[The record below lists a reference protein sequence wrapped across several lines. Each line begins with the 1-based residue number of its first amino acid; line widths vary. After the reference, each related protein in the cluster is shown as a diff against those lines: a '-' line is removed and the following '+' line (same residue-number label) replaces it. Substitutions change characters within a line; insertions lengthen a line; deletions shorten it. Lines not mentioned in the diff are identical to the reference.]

1 MCRRFARVSGGKRKG
16 ETMRKNAWRRL
27 LPALFLVS
35 CLQALPAP
43 PAGADAASS
52 LTAAGWEETTPGRW
66 SRLAERKA
74 DAGGKTLSAEFV
86 LSPGSGVAWE
96 KKGSWTP
103 GPESALS
110 LEFSCDGTNLT
121 SDDYK
126 ETGASFPVFVTA
138 VFGEDSEDV
147 PFKTR
152 IAGFFRHLWHGFPP
166 GGIRLTYAVGNRV
179 PVGSMYRMGAEQTV
193 FILAGEE
200 EKGKTIQAKRN
211 LREDFIA
218 AYGRPPKGPVTRIVA
233 GGQRPSKEKGTL
245 KGRVVLAL
253 P

>member
-1 MCRRFARVSGGKRKG
+1 MGK
-16 ETMRKNAWRRL
+16 NSWRRL
-27 LPALFLVS
+27 LPALFIFT
-35 CLQALPAP
+35 CLQAFPAH
-43 PAGADAASS
+43 PAGADAANS
-52 LTAAGWEETTPGRW
+52 LSAAGWEETTPGRW

-74 DAGGKTLSAEFV
+74 DATGKTLSAEFV

-110 LEFSCDGTNLT
+110 LEFTFDGTNPS

-126 ETGASFPVFVTA
+126 ENGASFPVFVTA
-138 VFGEDSEDV
+138 VFGRDSEDV

-152 IAGFFRHLWHGFPP
+152 IAEFFRNLWHGFPP

-179 PVGSMYRMGAEQTV
+179 PEGSMYRMGAEQTV

-218 AYGRPPKGPVTRIVA
+218 AYGRPPEGPVTRIVA
-233 GGQRPSKEKGTL
+233 GAQRPSKEKGNL
-245 KGRVVLAL
+245 KGRVVLTL